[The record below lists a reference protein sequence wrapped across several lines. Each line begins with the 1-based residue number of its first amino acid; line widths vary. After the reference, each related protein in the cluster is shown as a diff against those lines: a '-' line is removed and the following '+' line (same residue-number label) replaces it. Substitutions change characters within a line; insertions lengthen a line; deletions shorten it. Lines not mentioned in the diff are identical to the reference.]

1 MVPAALPLVPLL
13 CRRRERSCFVSSQ
26 QGCLKGLVYSWVAEN
41 IPYDSLC
48 ALCSFSVNWAFGIL
62 TPREGKMRKN
72 SELIAEFGQNNYSF
86 PGGGNQRSFTFISF
100 S

>member
-62 TPREGKMRKN
+62 TPRKGKMRKN
-72 SELIAEFGQNNYSF
+72 SELIAEFGHNNYSF
-86 PGGGNQRSFTFISF
+86 PGKKSEILYLYLI
-100 S
+100 